1 MTKDLL
7 NNWPGIPRKFNIA
20 EAGLTIVIRCDGK
33 VHFLEGGA
41 HISTRASPAPANDGG
56 RVPREGVGGALR
68 EADGGHGLGEGKGGA
83 QGQYGDV
90 IYGIKRAVTRMSG
103 DL

>member
-1 MTKDLL
+1 MKEQFSPKD
-7 NNWPGIPRKFNIA
+7 WPGNIA
-20 EAGLTIVIRCDGK
+20 GCIARLAKIVRCDSK
-33 VHFLEGGA
+33 IHLLQGGA
-41 HISTRASPAPANDGG
+41 HISTRASPAPANDCG